1 MQTTLNYLLVN
12 LAVADMTFALFIGI
26 QYVMMPSIA
35 HPEGET
41 GRYLCRFVTDG
52 AIAWVGAAVSILCLV
67 YIAVER
73 YFAIIHPLRQRGR
86 FTRRRLKVFIV
97 LAWSFAIFMNVPA
110 FMDTRYFQPD
120 QRLCKRDG
128 NFGYVEAKVDS
139 LVWMVLAGIVPVSIM
154 VYLYSRVVH
163 HLWFK
168 PIENLEASQR
178 ASLRYRKQVATTLIT
193 VSLIY
198 AVSWIPNLTAYVLK
212 SWGGVVMGSWYDKS
226 GRLSVTFNSCINPV
240 LYSMRMKCFREHL
253 RDMLLCKKRQTVGRQ
268 AAVVHVGPT
277 TGQPNNGTEISARN
291 TAAPTPFLFS
301 SGEITTTETS
311 LNLFLELESIAV
323 LLKQYLKEDNNE
335 FKLMFLYIKR
345 RKGFGISNL
354 KPKLCITEAFLLPT
368 QCFPSRA
375 VPFTVNS
382 EDNNEFKLMFLYIKR
397 RKGFA
402 ISNLKPKLCITEAFL
417 LPTQCFPSR
426 AVPFTVNSEIIN
438 QRGLKVDLLSC

>member
-1 MQTTLNYLLVN
+1 MIFIVALSILVLISLVGNTLVILTVLINKPMQTTLNYLLVN

-26 QYVMMPSIA
+26 QYVMMPFIA

-97 LAWSFAIFMNVPA
+97 LAWSFAILMNVPA

-168 PIENLEASQR
+168 PVENLDASQR
-178 ASLRYRKQVATTLIT
+178 ASLRYRKQVAITLIT

-311 LNLFLELESIAV
+311 LNVVKSRRE
-323 LLKQYLKEDNNE
+323 YLTICGAAADKGNIVTATCTLYTECKGVTVDAGTDCSTCLQENMKSEKALGALATIETFKAYASQQLNN
-335 FKLMFLYIKR
+335 Y
-345 RKGFGISNL
+345 
-354 KPKLCITEAFLLPT
+354 TETCL
-368 QCFPSRA
+368 
-375 VPFTVNS
+375 
-382 EDNNEFKLMFLYIKR
+382 
-397 RKGFA
+397 
-402 ISNLKPKLCITEAFL
+402 
-417 LPTQCFPSR
+417 
-426 AVPFTVNSEIIN
+426 
-438 QRGLKVDLLSC
+438 